1 MGTYGL
7 DGVMTAWMHGSLT
20 TEQAVGQMLQLLKQ
34 IDERL
39 RELERLAE
47 PPKPVVKT
55 KRRKR
60 HSEGD

>member
-7 DGVMTAWMHGSLT
+7 DGVMAAWMHGSLT

-39 RELERLAE
+39 KELERLTN

-55 KRRKR
+55 RRRKTR
-60 HSEGD
+60 SEGD